1 MRRIICIQ
9 EQALQPVPNKTT
21 ETFWTIMSNHLMLIN
36 LRNVQAIIAEKH
48 IPPSTTQN
56 TKCEERL
63 CQLLDDTAIEDEPEH
78 Q

>member
-1 MRRIICIQ
+1 M
-9 EQALQPVPNKTT
+9 
-21 ETFWTIMSNHLMLIN
+21 H
-36 LRNVQAIIAEKH
+36 AIIAEKH
-48 IPPSTTQN
+48 IPPSRTHE